1 NVLLSAPLD
10 DGVGHILS
18 LNVKTIL
25 QNLETAVNNLNA
37 TGTGAIAV
45 NAALTPLKLVLNGA
59 IDDVLLPLTN
69 GTGNILDL
77 LLNVSA

>member
-1 NVLLSAPLD
+1 QLNLLRGIQDIGGGTFTSTTTLSNENALLSAPLD

-45 NAALTPLKLVLNGA
+45 NAALTPLKLVLN
-59 IDDVLLPLTN
+59 
-69 GTGNILDL
+69 
-77 LLNVSA
+77 